1 MSIKQNINITLRS
14 LSEFHF
20 ECFTKQGLRKS
31 RPASSLLISGNNS
44 YSVIL
49 TLKLNAEKRLELWT
63 KVKGHQRLLLCFTA
77 VSCHEIVSNYTS
89 FKLKTVCSYHSAG
102 QDSKQQRSAV
112 AIKKK
117 NHINIMILNT
127 RRLSV

>member
-20 ECFTKQGLRKS
+20 ECFTKQGLRRS

-49 TLKLNAEKRLELWT
+49 MLKLNAEKRLELWT

-89 FKLKTVCSYHSAG
+89 FKLKTACSYHSAG

-117 NHINIMILNT
+117 TI
-127 RRLSV
+127 